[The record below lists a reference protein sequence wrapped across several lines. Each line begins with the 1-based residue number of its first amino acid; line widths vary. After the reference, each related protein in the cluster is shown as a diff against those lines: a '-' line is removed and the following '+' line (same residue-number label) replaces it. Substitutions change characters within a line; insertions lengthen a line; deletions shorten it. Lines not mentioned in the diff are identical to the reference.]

1 MNQVHSKKIARKYMS
16 VMTGTQAKEGL
27 SFCFAVGTSV
37 IAGQRKPVVLV
48 RKKGLKSL
56 RRVLEDMHYKTTKG
70 VQEPSEFRF
79 LRSGTG
85 RTEEGVIVVRLA
97 KGGMAKFP
105 AMRTQ
110 MRLYFKN
117 MGVTLPA
124 MQEAEPLTEEE
135 LNLFEIAAK
144 ATSNELPSDDDEAT
158 SDFTSDDD
166 EATSYFTSDDDE
178 ATSDFTSDDDEA
190 TSDFTS
196 DDDEATSDFTSDD
209 DQATVGT
216 LEGGDAEEALSE
228 GLKQTVTTSAA
239 SVAEHAVRLS
249 RQTGQMQTAELVP
262 LTNKIAN
269 WLEGMLASTPPEEQ
283 ENALH
288 NFTCRLLLM
297 LAYDDNLRN
306 LQYVDEAPEGDEMD
320 GSAKQNIAGV
330 EGGVKREPINIDGID
345 SRAPIG
351 KDEVVKGLFHMIRAA
366 AQQRRLYYSLENAR
380 SDRIAEMVS
389 SQWPKEEGQAASKR
403 ETLER
408 LMAVVERGGD
418 DLLIALL
425 SLSKTDKI
433 DEFDAVVR
441 TIEKKWQAY
450 LDAALVHWEDTKSKI
465 ETYDEERRGA
475 TWEFVDDLF
484 QGVNDVVS
492 EEFAELVEQL
502 SGERF
507 GAIERAEAVVEA
519 LLQRL
524 DENDVVQL
532 LENPP
537 AVFGPNSIGKT
548 LRDGLSTVG
557 SELNRVRNSGRL
569 RDSDTAPAA

>member
-1 MNQVHSKKIARKYMS
+1 M
-16 VMTGTQAKEGL
+16 
-27 SFCFAVGTSV
+27 
-37 IAGQRKPVVLV
+37 
-48 RKKGLKSL
+48 
-56 RRVLEDMHYKTTKG
+56 
-70 VQEPSEFRF
+70 
-79 LRSGTG
+79 
-85 RTEEGVIVVRLA
+85 EEGVIVVRLA

-105 AMRTQ
+105 AIRTQ

-144 ATSNELPSDDDEAT
+144 ATSNELPSNDDQ
-158 SDFTSDDD
+158 
-166 EATSYFTSDDDE
+166 ATSY
-178 ATSDFTSDDDEA
+178 
-190 TSDFTS
+190 
-196 DDDEATSDFTSDD
+196 FTSDD

-408 LMAVVERGGD
+408 LMAVVERGKD

-425 SLSKTDKI
+425 GLSDADKF
-433 DEFDAVVR
+433 EFDAVVR